1 MQTLLPEVCYPYLYT
16 MLNEALLL
24 ANIDDAATL
33 KAGKALADTSKWT
46 TRFAHETALWG
57 NCQGSGA
64 SPYFTQIDL
73 QNLAFKCNCPSR
85 KFPCKHGV
93 GLAFLF
99 LNNKNAFVETSE
111 LDDRVGEWLDKRG
124 VKKSVQVADNEEV
137 ITDEKAEEGKLKRAD
152 TRMRQ
157 VDAGVLELRQW
168 LEDQVRAGII
178 DVPSKMYVFTQ
189 NIKARMVDAKAGGL
203 AAALRNLEGINFFE
217 EGWQVEFMRQIS
229 RLYLLLD
236 TYDNYDKIP
245 ELLQRD
251 IKNLMGWTTKK
262 EEVLQS
268 QSIGDQWVVLSRQVE
283 EEDKGLT
290 AERCWLWGTRSNKPA
305 LILNFFGG
313 YGPPLGITHA
323 AGTTVIGDLCYY
335 PSTFPLR
342 ALFAVQNETT
352 TFQPVK
358 GFENIKSFKNSFAEL
373 IGRYPFVENTPLVL
387 SDVRLFF
394 DEKNIYIVDNQNIM
408 LFVLNSK
415 EKLLPI
421 LAVSGG
427 DAVSVFGLYKNN
439 KIELLS
445 AWIGNAFYEI

>member
-1 MQTLLPEVCYPYLYT
+1 

-33 KAGKALADTSKWT
+33 KAGKALANTSKWT

-73 QNLAFKCNCPSR
+73 HNLAFKCNCPSR

-99 LNNKNAFVETSE
+99 LNEKNAFVETTE
-111 LDDRVGEWLDKRG
+111 LDDRVGEWLDKREA
-124 VKKSVQVADNEEV
+124 KKTSQVADNETV
-137 ITDEKAEEGKLKRAD
+137 ITDEKAENEKLKRAD

-203 AAALRNLEGINFFE
+203 AAALRNLEDIKFFE

-229 RLYLLLD
+229 RLYLLLE
-236 TYDNYDKIP
+236 TYDNYEKIP
-245 ELLQRD
+245 KLLQQD
-251 IKNLMGWTTKK
+251 VKSLMGWTTRK
-262 EEVLQS
+262 EEVLQT
-268 QSIGDQWVVLSRQVE
+268 QSIGDQWVVLSRQIE

-290 AERCWLWGTRSNKPA
+290 SERCWLWGTRSNKPA

-335 PSTFPLR
+335 PSTFSLR
-342 ALFAVQNETT
+342 ALFALQNETT
-352 TFQPVK
+352 TFQPIK
-358 GFENIKSFKNSFAEL
+358 GFENIKSFKTSFSEL
-373 IGRYPFVENTPLVL
+373 MGYYPFVENVPIAL
-387 SDVRLFF
+387 SEVYLYIE
-394 DEKNIYIVDNQNIM
+394 EKNIYIVDNQDTV
-408 LFVLNSK
+408 LFVSNPK
-415 EKLLPI
+415 EKLLAF
-421 LAVSGG
+421 LAISGG
-427 DAVSVFGLYKNN
+427 
-439 KIELLS
+439 
-445 AWIGNAFYEI
+445 NAINCFSLIF

>member
-1 MQTLLPEVCYPYLYT
+1 
-16 MLNEALLL
+16 MLSEALLL

-33 KAGKALADTSKWT
+33 KAGKALATASKWT
-46 TRFAHETALWG
+46 SRFAHENALWG
-57 NCQGSGA
+57 SCQGSGA
-64 SPYFTQIDL
+64 MPYFTQIDI

-99 LNNKNAFVETSE
+99 LNEKNIFVETTE
-111 LDDRVGEWLDKRG
+111 LDDRVGEWLEKRST
-124 VKKSVQVADNEEV
+124 KKVVQVVENEEV
-137 ITDEKAEEGKLKRAD
+137 IIDEKAEESKLKRAD

-168 LEDQVRAGII
+168 LEDQVRSGII

-203 AAALRNLEGINFFE
+203 AAAVRNLEDIKYFE

-236 TYDNYDKIP
+236 AYDNYDKIP
-245 ELLQRD
+245 ESLQRD
-251 IKNLMGWTTKK
+251 VKSLMGWTTKK
-262 EEVLQS
+262 EEVLQT
-268 QSIGDQWVVLSRQVE
+268 QSLGDQWVVLSRQIE

-290 AERCWLWGTRSNKPA
+290 SERCWLWGTRSNKAA

-313 YGPPLGITHA
+313 FGPPLGITHA
-323 AGTTVIGDLCYY
+323 AGTTVIGDLCFY

-342 ALFAVQNETT
+342 ALFALQNETT
-352 TFQPVK
+352 NFQPVK
-358 GFENIKSFKNSFAEL
+358 GFENITSFKNAFSEL
-373 IGRYPFVENTPLVL
+373 MGIYPFIENIPVVL
-387 SDVRLFF
+387 TQIRFIF
-394 DEKNIYIVDNQNIM
+394 EEKNVYIVDNQAVV
-408 LFVLNSK
+408 LFVLTPK
-415 EKLLPI
+415 EKLLAI
-421 LAVSGG
+421 LAASGG
-427 DAVSVFGLYKNN
+427 DFVSVFGLYKNN

-445 AWIGNAFYEI
+445 AWIGNSFWEI

>member
-1 MQTLLPEVCYPYLYT
+1 

-33 KAGKALADTSKWT
+33 KAGKSLANTSKWLS
-46 TRFAHETALWG
+46 RFAHENALWG
-57 NCQGSGA
+57 NCQGSGTA
-64 SPYFTQIDL
+64 PYFTQIDI

-99 LNNKNAFVETSE
+99 LNEKNAFVETSE
-111 LDDRVGEWLDKRG
+111 LDDRVGEWLGKRG
-124 VKKSVQVADNEEV
+124 AKKITQNTDNEEV
-137 ITDEKAEEGKLKRAD
+137 IINLKAEENKLKRAD

-168 LEDQVRAGII
+168 LEDQVRTGIMDI
-178 DVPSKMYVFTQ
+178 PSKIYIFTQ

-203 AAALRNLEGINFFE
+203 AAALRNLEEINFFE

-236 TYDNYDKIP
+236 TYDNFEKIP
-245 ELLQRD
+245 ETLQQD
-251 IKNLMGWTTKK
+251 VKSLMGWTNRK
-262 EEVLQS
+262 EDVLQT
-268 QSIGDQWVVLSRQVE
+268 QSLGDQWVVLSRQVQ

-290 AERCWLWGTRSNKPA
+290 SERCWLWGIRSNRPA

-323 AGTTVIGDLCYY
+323 AGTTVIGDLCFY
-335 PSTFPLR
+335 PSTFALR
-342 ALFAVQNETT
+342 ALFAVQNETSV
-352 TFQPVK
+352 FQPVK
-358 GFENIKSFKNSFAEL
+358 GFENINTFKSSLADLMARF
-373 IGRYPFVENTPLVL
+373 PFLEDVPVAL
-387 SDVRLFF
+387 SNVKLYI
-394 DEKNIYIVDNQNIM
+394 DEKNIYIADNQDTII
-408 LFVLNSK
+408 FILNK
-415 EKLLPI
+415 KDKLLPI
-421 LAVSGG
+421 LAWSGG
-427 DAVSVFGLYKNN
+427 EFMNIFGLYKNN

-445 AWIGNAFYEI
+445 AWIGKQFYEI